1 MTMTLTMIFPLT
13 LILTLILTLTY
24 TDTDTDTDTEFFFH
38 GWGWGLG
45 AVFRSFSVF
54 LQKQAASVP
63 HVQCIALF
71 GRERG
76 KTETRRETE
85 TERGSERDTER
96 ETETD
101 REVKWKNNNSCF
113 CHRILMLS
121 VHITP
126 CPCSDLVTPKIR
138 GCSLI

>member
-38 GWGWGLG
+38 GWGWG

-85 TERGSERDTER
+85 RGSERDTER

-101 REVKWKNNNSCF
+101 REVQWKNNNSCL